1 LNGDKNM
8 DELSNQ
14 KAAIIQ
20 TERGLSISGTRI
32 TIFDVMYYLKAQY
45 PPKFIR
51 DSFDLTDEQ
60 IGAALSY
67 IETHPEEVEAEYQ
80 EMLKSGEEIRQYW
93 EERNRDR
100 FARIA
105 ANPPSAGSEAVRL
118 KLLQNRMLRE
128 SKKQ

>member
-1 LNGDKNM
+1 M

-20 TERGLSISGTRI
+20 TERGLSISGTSI
-32 TIFDVMYYLKAQY
+32 TIYDVMYYLKAQY

-60 IGAALSY
+60 MRAALYY
-67 IETHPEEVEAEYQ
+67 IETHPVEVEAEYQ

-93 EERNRDR
+93 EERNRER

-105 ANPPSAGSEAVRL
+105 ANPPTPGSEAVRVRL
-118 KLLQNRMLRE
+118 IQSRMQRE
-128 SKKQ
+128 AKKQ